1 MVRMCSCIIPPPRFI
16 MMATFRAPFTVTH
29 NRSHWKPI
37 RKSFDVL
44 QLGFHFLDTRQ
55 KGNPNLNPEFINSYN
70 LDQLLIFK
78 QDYLN
83 SNKFREALEIQLV
96 KKNLYMVSKYYRTV
110 RIQKLAV
117 LFDNSEEF
125 IEDQLCKLIQ
135 DGLFK
140 AKIDRMN
147 MIVNFGTTV
156 NESEAIDQWVDNIN
170 GILDLVNFVAERI
183 EREEVKA

>member
-1 MVRMCSCIIPPPRFI
+1 
-16 MMATFRAPFTVTH
+16 
-29 NRSHWKPI
+29 
-37 RKSFDVL
+37 
-44 QLGFHFLDTRQ
+44 
-55 KGNPNLNPEFINSYN
+55 
-70 LDQLLIFK
+70 
-78 QDYLN
+78 
-83 SNKFREALEIQLV
+83 
-96 KKNLYMVSKYYRTV
+96 MVSKYYRTV